1 LGGRAEAV
9 RIVVH
14 ECELSLQAARR
25 DWIQKDLKFPIF
37 KEARVTEDPADRYQ
51 FFIII
56 MNEEDLTALRLKYPE
71 GTFKNL

>member
-1 LGGRAEAV
+1 M

-14 ECELSLQAARR
+14 ECDLPIAHARR
-25 DWIQKDLKFPIF
+25 DWIENDLKFPIF
-37 KEARVTEDPADRYQ
+37 KEARVTNDVFPYDRYQ

-56 MNEEDLTALRLKYPE
+56 INDEDVTALRLKYPE